1 MNIGLKNTKEDP
13 TVKQQQNSKQLVS
26 PTSNPL
32 IDPPLIRRTT
42 SLEEIVEKAKKE
54 SPERSL
60 PSAEILTNN
69 QTLKSGIPSEEEG
82 MSFDHFMDIASSFWS
97 RKFEEKAQELKKK
110 GPKEPLFLNIEAL
123 SSINLQDFGIMLKA
137 PENMA
142 SISHSHQSARNLGAI
157 NIVPEIEPKNSL
169 ELFNESEDKI
179 PQDLQWNSSQDEL
192 LLSLAYELKCDWKT
206 ISKQFNET
214 KVTPRALRA
223 RYNYLK
229 SITLPNKARFSHE
242 EDSKVL
248 KYYEIYGTNWR
259 AVANMLPGRTT
270 TAVKNRFYSAL
281 RDKIKAASDSSV
293 PIKARRT
300 RTVPSKFSFLELSPK
315 DPEGKEMAIEENDMK
330 MKEIVTKPRSM
341 IDTYEKRSGEF
352 EFECD
357 QFFAFDNVLQGGEN
371 QDEVVLEHN
380 NATNFENIHS
390 YPPGR
395 DGAETKYNVLY
406 QDLYTDFSNQKIQAQ
421 PRNFFEEEEEEEKK
435 EMIRIVF
442 EEEVM
447 GENNRQGD
455 LDPLNPASSQFG
467 SLFFDFP
474 EKIDKG
480 PYGKWG

>member
-1 MNIGLKNTKEDP
+1 MNIGLKQTKEGP
-13 TVKQQQNSKQLVS
+13 TENHQENPKQPMS
-26 PTSNPL
+26 PPGNPT
-32 IDPPLIRRTT
+32 IDPPLIQRTT
-42 SLEEIVEKAKKE
+42 SLEEIVENAKKE
-54 SPERSL
+54 NPDRSL

-82 MSFDHFMDIASSFWS
+82 VSFDHFMDIASSFWS

-123 SSINLQDFGIMLKA
+123 SSINLQDFGIILKA
-137 PENMA
+137 PENIP
-142 SISHSHQSARNLGAI
+142 SVSQSHQSMRNSEAT
-157 NIVPEIEPKNSL
+157 NFVSEIEPKNSI
-169 ELFNESEDKI
+169 ELLNEAEDKI
-179 PQDLQWNSSQDEL
+179 SQDLQWNSSQDEL
-192 LLSLAYELKCDWKT
+192 LLSLAFELKCDWKT
-206 ISKQFNET
+206 ISKNFNET
-214 KVTPRALRA
+214 KVTPRALRS

-281 RDKIKAASDSSV
+281 RDKIKASSDDSSV

-300 RTVPSKFSFLELSPK
+300 RTVPSKFSFPELSPK
-315 DPEGKEMAIEENDMK
+315 DPEGTKMSIEENNLNV
-330 MKEIVTKPRSM
+330 KEIVMKPRSM

-357 QFFAFDNVLQGGEN
+357 QFFAFDNMLRGEN

-380 NATNFENIHS
+380 NHNTHFENIHNYDEAS
-390 YPPGR
+390 YYQGLYASNNQGFPANERIQVQPG
-395 DGAETKYNVLY
+395 NV
-406 QDLYTDFSNQKIQAQ
+406 F
-421 PRNFFEEEEEEEKK
+421 EEEEEEKK
-435 EMIRIVF
+435 EVIRIVF
-442 EEEVM
+442 EEEGM
-447 GENNRQGD
+447 GENVRQED
-455 LDPLNPASSQFG
+455 LDPLNQTSNQFS